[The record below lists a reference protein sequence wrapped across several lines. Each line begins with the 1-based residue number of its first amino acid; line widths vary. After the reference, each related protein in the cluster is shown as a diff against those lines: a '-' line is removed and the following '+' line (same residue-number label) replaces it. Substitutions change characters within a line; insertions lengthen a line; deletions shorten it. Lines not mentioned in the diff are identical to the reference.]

1 MALCPYC
8 GKPAWILKRHHT
20 ECREKYLRARE
31 QIPALFEKLQH
42 SSIAIPRF
50 VELLTTAA
58 ASAGVP
64 KDELGEL
71 VIEGVLRMIN
81 SIVENRLL
89 SATDESRIDEILS
102 TLGIPLGS
110 SASLE
115 GLFIKAQMLLEM
127 NQGKVSDRVIL
138 EGPIPVTLRRSEIA
152 VWAFNRTI
160 GYIHPVR
167 EGEMAL
173 EPIAE
178 YYTKHAFRVDAGS
191 VDGEVDRTYQGDI
204 LLTNYSIHIIDL
216 AKRQARLPIS
226 RLLEIVP
233 FTNAVKFTVGPK
245 RREWTC
251 FVNDPWFLAN
261 AASVLHRNLRDQ
273 RASAE

>member
-1 MALCPYC
+1 LALCPFC
-8 GKPAWILKRHHT
+8 GNPAGILKRHHP

-42 SSIAIPRF
+42 SSIATSRF
-50 VELLTTAA
+50 VELLLTAA
-58 ASAGVP
+58 SSAGVP
-64 KDELGEL
+64 KDELNAL
-71 VIEGVLRMIN
+71 VVEGILRMIN
-81 SIVENRLL
+81 SIVEYRLL
-89 SATDESRIDEILS
+89 SAIDERRVDDILS
-102 TLGIPLGS
+102 ALGIPLES
-110 SASLE
+110 STSLE
-115 GLFIKAQMLLEM
+115 GLFVKAQMLLEM
-127 NQGKVSDRVIL
+127 NHGKVSDRVFL

-178 YYTKHAFRVDAGS
+178 YYTKDAFRVNADS
-191 VDGEVDRTYQGDI
+191 VEGELERTYRGDI
-204 LLTNYSIHIIDL
+204 LLTNYSVHIIDS

-233 FTNAVKFTVGPK
+233 YTNAVKFTVGPK